1 MTGPPFSN
9 SSALVTKTPSL
20 SSQAVGNSHFY
31 FMENETHPIF
41 KSILSIS
48 PRKVIVNI
56 LSNKCDLN
64 EFYSLIDLYDFASSS
79 KRGSDFSIIFVR
91 TQYAARK

>member
-1 MTGPPFSN
+1 
-9 SSALVTKTPSL
+9 
-20 SSQAVGNSHFY
+20 
-31 FMENETHPIF
+31 MENETHPIF
-41 KSILSIS
+41 ESILSIS

-64 EFYSLIDLYDFASSS
+64 EFYSLIDLYDFASAS